1 LAENR
6 RLAEGLGW
14 QRRGERPDR
23 LEEAL
28 LSFPDSLPEHQDR
41 RVMGRHFAAKRLF
54 SYRRMNLP
62 SMRGNEQSSDE
73 KEYAMQRY
81 SIALAAAA
89 ALLVAGSAAVQA
101 APTDQPKSQC
111 FRAADIHSSIQAT
124 ETQLNLKLN
133 DNRYFQIQTKGACF
147 DTLGA
152 PYILK
157 FRGGSDMICHPI
169 DIDLKAGPQGVKQ
182 TCFVDKIVPMT
193 KEQILALPR
202 RQQP

>member
-1 LAENR
+1 
-6 RLAEGLGW
+6 
-14 QRRGERPDR
+14 
-23 LEEAL
+23 
-28 LSFPDSLPEHQDR
+28 
-41 RVMGRHFAAKRLF
+41 
-54 SYRRMNLP
+54 MNLP
-62 SMRGNEQSSDE
+62 TTRGDKHSSDE

-101 APTDQPKSQC
+101 APKDQPRGQC
-111 FRAADIHSSIQAT
+111 FRSADIHSSIQAT

-133 DNRYFQIQTKGACF
+133 DNRYFQIQTKGPCF
-147 DTLGA
+147 DTFGA

-169 DIDLKAGPQGVKQ
+169 DIDLKAGPRGVQ
-182 TCFVDKIVPMT
+182 QQCFVDKIVPMT
-193 KEQILALPR
+193 KEQILALPK